1 MTNSDD
7 QRNIPYSNFNPL
19 KMIMGV
25 AEASTL
31 WHLEQSTIK
40 KMCQSGKIESVKI
53 GDTWI
58 IRKDEKQPER
68 KRKRNLKNN

>member
-1 MTNSDD
+1 MNDE
-7 QRNIPYSNFNPL
+7 RHYNPL
-19 KMIMGV
+19 HMIMGV
-25 AEASTL
+25 AEASAL
-31 WHLEQSTIK
+31 WDLEQSTIK

-68 KRKRNLKNN
+68 QRQRRK